1 MPVIETNPIAM
12 ELKELFEKSVSES
25 KSLPQ
30 KPSNDILLQLYSLYK
45 QAVNGDVNIEPPA
58 NPFDIV
64 AAAKHQAWTALK
76 GMPSEEAM
84 RQYVALVE
92 KLKG

>member
-1 MPVIETNPIAM
+1 M
-12 ELKELFEKSVSES
+12 ELKDLFEKAVSDS
-25 KSLPQ
+25 KLLPQ

-45 QAVNGDVNIEPPA
+45 QAVSGDVNDEPPA

-76 GMPSEEAM
+76 GMQPEEAM
-84 RQYVALVE
+84 QRYVALVE

>member
-1 MPVIETNPIAM
+1 M
-12 ELKELFEKSVSES
+12 ELKDQFEKAVSDS
-25 KSLPQ
+25 KLLPQ

-45 QAVNGDVNIEPPA
+45 QAVNGDVVADPPA

-64 AAAKHQAWTALK
+64 AAAKHQAWFDLK
-76 GMPSEEAM
+76 GMAPEEAM
-84 RQYVALVE
+84 RRYVALVE